1 MSSQPQPNPATL
13 TMAALLPASH
23 EFSYPAF
30 RIMHRCAGDHA
41 PENTLAAIKFGYDQ
55 FKNRAIEFDVQL
67 SRDNIPMLIHDV
79 ELSRTTTGS
88 GIVKNISHRTLSSL
102 DAGSWYH
109 NSFATEKIPL
119 FTEVVEYCKANSIWM
134 NIELKGSDE
143 EMALHDD
150 KRMYHIGETVAALTS
165 ALFHEDLM
173 NKNSE
178 GVDFK
183 KVPLFSSFSI
193 AALIAAKTVAPLIP
207 RALLVW
213 RKAEV
218 PNLIEV
224 LRMVDATAV
233 HLCNDDIEEY
243 DIKAI
248 KEAGFKILC
257 YTVNSSE
264 RAAVLHAMGIDAVC
278 SDRFEVTL

>member
-1 MSSQPQPNPATL
+1 MT
-13 TMAALLPASH
+13 ALLPLTH

-30 RIMHRCAGDHA
+30 RIMHRCAGEHA
-41 PENTLAAIKFGYDQ
+41 PENTLAAIKFGYT
-55 FKNRAIEFDVQL
+55 KYHNRAIEFDVQL

-88 GIVKNISHRTLSSL
+88 GIVKNISHRTLSGL
-102 DAGSWYH
+102 DAGSWFD
-109 NSFATEKIPL
+109 NSFATERIPL

-143 EMALHDD
+143 EMAQHDD
-150 KRMYHIGETVAALTS
+150 KRMYHVGETIASLT
-165 ALFHEDLM
+165 ATLFEDDL
-173 NKNSE
+173 KDDSPE
-178 GVDFK
+178 GLDFK

-193 AALIAAKTVAPLIP
+193 PALIAAKTVAPLIP

-224 LRMVDATAV
+224 LRTIEATAV
-233 HLCNDDIEEY
+233 HLCNEDIEDY
-243 DIKAI
+243 DIHAI

-257 YTVNSSE
+257 YTVNSSD
-264 RAAVLHAMGIDAVC
+264 RAAQLHEMGVDAVC
-278 SDRFEVTL
+278 SDRFDVAL